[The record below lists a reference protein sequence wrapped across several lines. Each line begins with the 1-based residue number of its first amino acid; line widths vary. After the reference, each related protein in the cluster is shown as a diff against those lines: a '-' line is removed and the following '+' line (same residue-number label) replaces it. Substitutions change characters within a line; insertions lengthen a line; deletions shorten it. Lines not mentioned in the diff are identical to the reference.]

1 MVESRMAVVPAL
13 VERMLREDRE
23 FISAYTVSMFSD
35 CSPPEAAVALTR
47 LGYTPAQIG
56 TLAVDRT
63 NSQDRNGPLPVVIGE
78 RGSERV
84 FTVMEGR
91 RWTKVPEYLS
101 NGQLT
106 ARFFYDR
113 ATGEARKAEG
123 WKSPKNYP
131 ESPETA
137 AVVRS
142 IIEVHDA
149 EQARRMAA

>member
-1 MVESRMAVVPAL
+1 MIESRMAAVPTL

-23 FISAYTVSMFSD
+23 FITAYTVSMFSE
-35 CSPPEAAVALTR
+35 CSPPEAAIALTR
-47 LGYTPAQIG
+47 LGYTPRQIG
-56 TLAVDRT
+56 TLAIDSMNCT
-63 NSQDRNGPLPVVIGE
+63 DPNGSLPVVIGE

-84 FTVMEGR
+84 FTVIAGR

-113 ATGEARKAEG
+113 ATGEARLAEG
-123 WKSPKNYP
+123 WKSPKSYP
-131 ESPETA
+131 ESLETA

-149 EQARRMAA
+149 EAARS